1 MFYLDKQKKVVM
13 DSSKRVVGYV
23 KNGKF
28 QLSTEP
34 PYKSGL
40 LPIEMEQ
47 IAEVIQ
53 RSVKVA

>member
-1 MFYLDKQKKVVM
+1 M

-28 QLSTEP
+28 QLSTEA

-40 LPIEMEQ
+40 LIEMEQ

>member
-1 MFYLDKQKKVVM
+1 M

-28 QLSTEP
+28 QLSTEA